1 MILQSGRVFIAGQF
15 MPAQLRVEGRHIAA
29 VLPHGYATPDEDYG
43 DAMLLPGFIDIHTHG
58 AYGYQTDAPDPSGL
72 AGWLAKLPEEG
83 VTSFLPTTMTQSLE
97 DIKASVEGIR
107 DVKNSRPCGA
117 EILGIHL
124 EGPFLDKTF
133 RGAHP
138 AELLRKPTVEAFC
151 RIQEWSGGNVR
162 YLTLACECDE
172 GHELL
177 RHAVRE
183 GVAVSMGHTAATL
196 EQALL
201 AIANGA
207 TSFTHGFNAMSPLNH
222 RQPGAAGAMLSTDLF
237 CEVIGDG
244 QHVHPSVIGL
254 LFKAKGNRGI
264 AMISDSM
271 AAKGMPP
278 GCYMSG
284 NAAVD
289 IDETGTARLAGTNTI
304 AGGSLKINRGIKLLV
319 TQAMVSIEHAVLAC
333 TYTPALLLGL
343 ERQKGQL
350 CSGNDA
356 DIVVMGDDWEVK
368 STYCLGEKVV

>member
-1 MILQSGRVFIAGQF
+1 MILQSRRVFIAGQF
-15 MPAQLRVEGRHIAA
+15 TPAQLRVEGKRIAA
-29 VLPHGYATPDEDYG
+29 VLPYGHAAPDEDYG

-58 AYGYQTDAPDPSGL
+58 AYGYQTDAPDSEGL
-72 AGWLAKLPEEG
+72 ARWIARLPEEG

-107 DVKNSRPCGA
+107 EVKENGPRGA
-117 EILGIHL
+117 EILGIHI
-124 EGPFLDKTF
+124 EGPFLDKTYK
-133 RGAHP
+133 GAHP
-138 AELLRKPTVEAFC
+138 AELLRKPSVEEF
-151 RIQEWSGGNVR
+151 RQIQDWSGGNVR
-162 YLTLACECDE
+162 YLTLACERDE
-172 GHELL
+172 GHKLL
-177 RHAVRE
+177 HY
-183 GVAVSMGHTAATL
+183 AVSVGVRVAMGHTAATM

-222 RQPGAAGAMLSTDLF
+222 RQPGVAGAMLSTDLF

-244 QHVHPSVIGL
+244 QHVHPSVVGL

-271 AAKGMPP
+271 GVKGMPP
-278 GCYMSG
+278 GRYRSG
-284 NAAVD
+284 NAEVD
-289 IDETGTARLAGTNTI
+289 IDETGTARLAGTGTI

-319 TQAMVSIEHAVLAC
+319 TQAMVSMEHAILAC

-350 CSGNDA
+350 RAGNDA
-356 DIVVMGDDWEVK
+356 DLVVMGDDWEVK
-368 STYCLGEKVV
+368 NTYCLGKKVV